1 MNEIAIRLGLSPST
15 VSRALKRPEL
25 VREETR
31 AAILTAVKLAG
42 YPEPPKASRSRPL
55 LNTIGLMVPD
65 LENPFFTLL
74 AKVAATEARR
84 YDCSLVIADTNE
96 EPLSETEVIGMA
108 LRHVDGLLISS
119 SRLDDASIRAAVAD
133 APLILINRAL
143 PGVPSILIDNRRGMN
158 QALEHLLALG
168 HRKIA
173 YVEGP
178 NNSWSNRQRLETFRQ
193 MTGEDGAEGIVIGP
207 YAPRFEGGVQAA
219 DVAIAR
225 RVSAVIAYNDIMA
238 FGIISR
244 LNSRGIQVP
253 RDMSVVGFDD
263 IPAASIWSPAL
274 TTIAAPIE
282 AIAKIAIGDL
292 MRAIR
297 QQPVCADAPRQVASD
312 MVIRASTGIYAADR
326 MR

>member
-1 MNEIAIRLGLSPST
+1 MNEIAVRLGLSPST

-25 VREETR
+25 VRAETR
-31 AAILTAVKLAG
+31 AAVLSAVKQAG
-42 YPEPPKASRSRPL
+42 YPEPAQVPRSRPT

-84 YDCSLVIADTNE
+84 YNCSLVIADTNE
-96 EPLSETEVIGMA
+96 EPLSESEAISMTM
-108 LRHVDGLLISS
+108 RHVDGLLISS
-119 SRLDDASIRAAVAD
+119 SRLDDEAIRAAVVET
-133 APLILINRAL
+133 PLILINRAL
-143 PGVPSILIDNRRGMN
+143 PGVRSILIDNRRGMN
-158 QALEHLLALG
+158 QALEHLFALG
-168 HRKIA
+168 HRKVA

-193 MTGEDGAEGIVIGP
+193 VTAEDGVEGVVFGP

-219 DVAIAR
+219 DMAIAR

-253 RDMSVVGFDD
+253 HDMSVVGFDD

-282 AIAKIAIGDL
+282 AIAKIAVWDL
-292 MRAIR
+292 MRAIG
-297 QQPVCADAPRQVASD
+297 QQPVADDDLLRQVASD
-312 MVIRASTGIYAADR
+312 MVIRASTGIFTG
-326 MR
+326 